1 MKSWENIMN
10 KEFEILSRAVIING
24 DRVLLANVK
33 GKNWYFLPG
42 GHVEF
47 GETATNALVRELE
60 EETIGSTYSIGEPIG
75 FFENIYGDIES
86 SRHQEYTILFA
97 VNAETPD
104 TIASKEEKL
113 EFKFHN
119 IADLSSLDIRPD
131 FLIKGLTDWYES
143 KTKLLSV
150 EK

>member
-1 MKSWENIMN
+1 MN

-24 DRVLLANVK
+24 DKVLLANVK
-33 GKNWYFLPG
+33 SKNWYFLPG

-113 EFKFHN
+113 EFKLYCFYQ
-119 IADLSSLDIRPD
+119 IFDKRIYI
-131 FLIKGLTDWYES
+131 FWLICIGIMSRTINPFN
-143 KTKLLSV
+143 T
-150 EK
+150 

>member
-1 MKSWENIMN
+1 MN

-75 FFENIYGDIES
+75 FFENIYSDIES

>member
-1 MKSWENIMN
+1 MN

-24 DRVLLANVK
+24 DKVLLANVR
-33 GKNWYFLPG
+33 GKKWYFLPG

-47 GETATNALVRELE
+47 GETATAALVRELD
-60 EETIGSTYSIGEPIG
+60 EETTGSAYSIGEPMG
-75 FFENIYGDIES
+75 FFENIYGDCES
-86 SRHQEYTILFA
+86 SRHQEYTVLFA
-97 VNAETPD
+97 VTADTPD
-104 TIASKEEKL
+104 AIVSREEKL

-119 IADLSSLDIRPD
+119 IADLPTMDIRPD
-131 FLIKGLTDWYES
+131 FLIKGLTDWYEA